1 MRGPPMWARRAA
13 ASTAMA
19 LEELTW
25 FHPRLMDAALRAE
38 VAPVHTFMEARADA
52 PLDEHAAGPAGIFI
66 EGSKHWEYTYAIRQA
81 GLAAARGARALDAG
95 CGRSAFTAYLAGRG
109 LRMHGV
115 DLLAPPL
122 SRLRP
127 HGVAVTLGDLAALPY
142 RDGAFDHVLCISVLE
157 HTPDPLRCFDE
168 LWRVTRLDGILSVT
182 GDYAPWG
189 LPPRTAAAGRVMDHA
204 LLRRLVGPQAMVPS
218 ETPALLE
225 GLGYFAQMWP
235 TVLPIYLRFVKD
247 RPEPPD
253 HAANGVPP
261 QGPAPVAVLDPETAR
276 HLARQCHVAAR
287 HYLHHG
293 WLAEARALFARAW
306 RLDRRL
312 LPALAWAMV
321 ARLPR
326 PVLGGLR
333 RARALAARDGN
344 A

>member
-1 MRGPPMWARRAA
+1 
-13 ASTAMA
+13 MA

-25 FHPRLMDAALRAE
+25 FHPRLVDAALRAE
-38 VAPVHTFMEARADA
+38 VASVHAFMRAPADA
-52 PLDEHAAGPAGIFI
+52 PLNEHAAGSDGTFI

-81 GLAAARGARALDAG
+81 ALGGARGARALDAG

-115 DLLAPPL
+115 DLLAPAL
-122 SRLRP
+122 TRLRP
-127 HGVAVTLGDLAALPY
+127 YGVAVTLGNLAALPY

-157 HTPDPLRCFDE
+157 HTPNPLRCFDE
-168 LWRVTRLDGILSVT
+168 LWRVTRMGGTISVT

-189 LPPRTAAAGRVMDHA
+189 LPARTAAAGRVMNHA
-204 LLRRLVGPQAMVPS
+204 LLRRLVGPQAMVPP

-253 HAANGVPP
+253 HAADGGPP
-261 QGPAPVAVLDPETAR
+261 PGRAPLPALDRAAACR
-276 HLARQCHVAAR
+276 LARQCYTAAR

-293 WLAEARALFARAW
+293 WLAEARALFALAW

-312 LPALAWAMV
+312 FPALAWALV

-326 PVLGGLR
+326 PVLRGLR
-333 RARALAARDGN
+333 RAHAIAAQEGN
-344 A
+344 T